1 MGDIG
6 QVPPQAQ
13 LFEQSVSSVET
24 DEVSVLVTGFGVSC

>member
-6 QVPPQAQ
+6 QEPPQTQ
-13 LFEQSVSSVET
+13 LSEQSLSSVET